1 MFTSIADFVFLWSWE
16 LESTQKILK
25 HVPDRTLHISVH
37 PDVRSLGRLAW
48 HIVTTI
54 PEMMEKTGLRL
65 AGPAADAPIP
75 SSSKELLQAY
85 STSAVSLLEQV
96 RTGWNDAT
104 LEVEDEM
111 YGERWK
117 RRDTLLA
124 LVLHQAHHRAQM
136 TVVMRMQGLSVPGL
150 YGPTHDEWSQYGME
164 PPEL

>member
-1 MFTSIADFVFLWSWE
+1 VFRSIADFVFLWSRE

-25 HVPDRTLHISVH
+25 HIPDRSLHHSVH

-48 HIVTTI
+48 HIVTTM

-65 AGPAADAPIP
+65 EGVSADAPIP
-75 SSSKELLQAY
+75 SSSKEILRAY
-85 STSAVSLLEQV
+85 TASAVSILGQIQA
-96 RTGWNDAT
+96 GWSDAT
-104 LEVEDEM
+104 LDVEDEM

-136 TVVMRMQGLSVPGL
+136 TVLMRMQGLGVPGL
-150 YGPTHDEWSQYGME
+150 YGPAREEWAGYGMK